1 MIFKKKIICIIPAK
15 KKSVGLKKKN
25 FRLINGNSLFI
36 HSINAARRS
45 KFIDRIVISSDS
57 DKILDTAKKLKIEA
71 FKRPSK
77 LSTSKAQVIEVIFH
91 VLRKIKEKFD
101 LIVLLQPTTPIILFR
116 EIDNAIKLLIQKNLN
131 SVISIK
137 NTNLSLLHLFN
148 LNKKNFI
155 RRLIKKKNISS
166 NRQDYNSYYTPSG
179 DFFISKI
186 DKLIKVKS
194 FYGKKCFG
202 YITKNKFSVDINFK
216 KDLEYLEFLLKKKY
230 R

>member
-77 LSTSKAQVIEVIFH
+77 LF
-91 VLRKIKEKFD
+91 
-101 LIVLLQPTTPIILFR
+101 
-116 EIDNAIKLLIQKNLN
+116 
-131 SVISIK
+131 ISIK

-155 RRLIKKKNISS
+155 RRLIKKKIISS